1 MDVVFRKRVRLPGA
15 SLVVLCLLAGT
26 WTPRVAEARG
36 AFRVKGARGFTMK
49 MSYRGETRDALVHVP
64 KVRPGQKLRVIINY
78 HGVASNGEQQAKYT
92 KMAEW
97 GTRAGFIVVH
107 PNGRAGDGIPG
118 VRLPGLSK
126 LKMRTWDGINHRYID
141 MFEKNDD
148 AGFTRSLIRGLEG
161 QIQRRTGQQVK
172 VDTEVVFATGL
183 SNGAFLTHL
192 LARRL
197 PEIKGIAPVAG
208 QLAAK
213 GRPHRL
219 KPILPAPDHEVAQ
232 LEIHG
237 TADPLVFY
245 RGRQGEMSAKGG
257 FGVQDLSVLRTA
269 RIMAKSNGHST
280 RPTRVEHPTASLTVR
295 TWGKDPRSM
304 VKLITV
310 KGGGHS
316 LPGTNIND
324 LVPLGGGFMDKKLMK
339 TNQEING
346 TKEIVDF
353 FKQVSAA
360 YPLK

>member
-1 MDVVFRKRVRLPGA
+1 MDVAVRKRGRFPGA
-15 SLVVLCLLAGT
+15 SLVALCLLAGT
-26 WTPRVAEARG
+26 WTPRAAEAR

-49 MSYRGETRDALVHVP
+49 MSFRGETRDAIVHVP
-64 KVRPGQKLRVIINY
+64 KVTPGQKLRVIINY
-78 HGVASNGEQQAKYT
+78 HGFASNGEQQARYT
-92 KMAEW
+92 RMAER

-107 PNGRAGDGIPG
+107 PNGRKGDGIG
-118 VRLPGLSK
+118 LPGMSG
-126 LKMRTWDGINHRYID
+126 LKMRTWDGINHRYVD

-161 QIQRRTGQQVK
+161 QIRRRTGQKVQ

-213 GRPHRL
+213 GKPHRL
-219 KPILPAPDHEVAQ
+219 KPILPAPDHQVAQ

-245 RGRQGEMSAKGG
+245 RGRQGELSAKGG

-269 RIMAKSNGHST
+269 RIMARSNGHSA

-295 TWGKDPRSM
+295 TWGRDPRSM

-316 LPGTNIND
+316 MPGTNIND
-324 LVPLGGGFMDKKLMK
+324 LVPLGGGVMDRKLMK

-346 TKEIVDF
+346 TREIVDF

-360 YPLK
+360 YPQ